1 MARVKRGNIAR
12 KRRNKILNLAKGF
25 RGGNKNLFRT
35 ANQRVM
41 KALCNAY
48 RDRRRRK
55 RDFRRL
61 WISRINASARING
74 TNYSKLINGMKNSEI
89 IINRKMLAQLALNDP
104 KCFEKIVSSVS
115 KSVSYTHLTL
125 PTILLV

>member
-1 MARVKRGNIAR
+1 MGSEMCIRDS
-12 KRRNKILNLAKGF
+12 
-25 RGGNKNLFRT
+25 
-35 ANQRVM
+35 
-41 KALCNAY
+41 CNAY

-104 KCFEKIVSSVS
+104 KGFEKIVSSVS
-115 KSVSYTHLTL
+115 K
-125 PTILLV
+125 

>member
-1 MARVKRGNIAR
+1 MARVKRAR

-25 RGGNKNLFRT
+25 RGGNKNLIWT

-89 IINRKMLAQLALNDP
+89 IINRREMHP
-104 KCFEKIVSSVS
+104 KNKFKKANLSFIS
-115 KSVSYTHLTL
+115 
-125 PTILLV
+125 

>member
-74 TNYSKLINGMKNSEI
+74 TNYSKLINGMKNSDI
-89 IINRKMLAQLALNDP
+89 IINRKMLAQLALSDP
-104 KCFEKIVSSVS
+104 QCFEKIVSFCEQ
-115 KSVSYTHLTL
+115 KLQFLLTFL
-125 PTILLV
+125 TKK

>member
-1 MARVKRGNIAR
+1 MARVKRGNVAR

-61 WISRINASARING
+61 WIARINASARING
-74 TNYSKLINGMKNSEI
+74 TNYSKLLNNLKSSNILINLSLI
-89 IINRKMLAQLALNDP
+89 HI
-104 KCFEKIVSSVS
+104 
-115 KSVSYTHLTL
+115 
-125 PTILLV
+125 

>member
-55 RDFRRL
+55 EILEDFGSL
-61 WISRINASARING
+61 
-74 TNYSKLINGMKNSEI
+74 E
-89 IINRKMLAQLALNDP
+89 
-104 KCFEKIVSSVS
+104 
-115 KSVSYTHLTL
+115 LTPL
-125 PTILLV
+125 RG

>member
-61 WISRINASARING
+61 WIARINAAARLNG
-74 TNYSKLINGMKNSEI
+74 LSYSKFMGSLKKADIR
-89 IINRKMLAQLALNDP
+89 INRKMLAQLAVTDP
-104 KCFEKIVSSVS
+104 QTFTNIAVNS
-115 KSVSYTHLTL
+115 KD
-125 PTILLV
+125 

>member
-12 KRRNKILNLAKGF
+12 KRRNKILKLAKGF

-48 RDRRRRK
+48 RDRRSRK

-89 IINRKMLAQLALNDP
+89 IINRKMLAQLALSDP
-104 KCFEKIVSSVS
+104 KCFEKLVSSV
-115 KSVSYTHLTL
+115 
-125 PTILLV
+125 IN

>member
-25 RGGNKNLFRT
+25 RGGNRNLFRT

-48 RDRRRRK
+48 RDRKRRK

-61 WISRINASARING
+61 WITRINASARING

-89 IINRKMLAQLALNDP
+89 IINRKMLAQIALIDP

-115 KSVSYTHLTL
+115 N
-125 PTILLV
+125 